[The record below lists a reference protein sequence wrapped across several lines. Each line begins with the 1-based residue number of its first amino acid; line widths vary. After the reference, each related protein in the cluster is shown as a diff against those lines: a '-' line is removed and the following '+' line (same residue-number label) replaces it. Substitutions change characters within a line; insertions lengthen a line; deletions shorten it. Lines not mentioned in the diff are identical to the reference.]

1 MLKFIL
7 GLLVGLV
14 LGLSME
20 APAEI
25 TNDTTPVSYQSE
37 SGPEKAALKLG
48 NKLNCAKQTYTL
60 KERVWTWSCMNKNHQ
75 RAYSLVHPD
84 FASDLFFAT
93 GNKCKESRQVWFVF
107 APNNWAIGVK
117 SQHDVGT
124 RALAAEVQKHT
135 GGYADYVCR

>member
-48 NKLNCAKQTYTL
+48 NKLNCAKQTYTHHAV
-60 KERVWTWSCMNKNHQ
+60 R
-75 RAYSLVHPD
+75 
-84 FASDLFFAT
+84 
-93 GNKCKESRQVWFVF
+93 G
-107 APNNWAIGVK
+107 
-117 SQHDVGT
+117 
-124 RALAAEVQKHT
+124 EV
-135 GGYADYVCR
+135 AVAV